1 MKYYLHHIKTDKVSD
16 SVELASEVG
25 LSGART
31 YFRLYFELSQKE
43 FDEIWTVKVH
53 WPQDNWWKED
63 RIISDESLKF

>member
-1 MKYYLHHIKTDKVSD
+1 MKYHLHNIKTDEV
-16 SVELASEVG
+16 VATVNLASEVG

-31 YFRLYFELSQKE
+31 HFRLRKDLPQKE

-53 WPQDNWWKED
+53 GPQDNWWTED

>member
-1 MKYYLHHIKTDKVSD
+1 MKYYLHHIKTDEVVD
-16 SVELASEVG
+16 TVDLAREVG

-31 YFRLYFELSQKE
+31 HFRLRKDLLQKE

-53 WPQDNWWKED
+53 GPQDNWWTED